1 MTKRIRD
8 FVVGGFLITVLMLG
22 GCAPE
27 WALSLEGPAGE
38 EIRLSHETWEAYADF
53 AGERGLPLEQ
63 VLYGQG
69 YQVIETLQITD
80 RDGEEL
86 TYAWAEAAGGT
97 WLEEDGTLVVH
108 DRVIHPRA
116 IAVEQ
121 SPWVSRIEASITDIA
136 PSAASALGIPA
147 PDIAAGRSLTDQ
159 TADQVL
165 LLFLDGFGY
174 LRYEEALE
182 VGLIPELAQLDPP
195 LVGVTTYP
203 PITTVSTASLLTG
216 AEPPVHGVD
225 KRGIRKTDHETL
237 LEVARQA
244 GLRVSAVEGEALAF
258 QLKGADFQ
266 LSGDRDGDGGTDD
279 NVLAHALSVL
289 EGGMPD
295 LFLVH
300 FHGID
305 DLGHEVGP
313 GAPLEGEKIRE
324 VDQAVGRILRLMPPD
339 TLVVIFADHGMHR
352 VEGQER
358 AGNHG
363 HLIERDM
370 LIPIWITYLD

>member
-1 MTKRIRD
+1 MAKRIRD
-8 FVVGGFLITVLMLG
+8 FVVGGFLITVLVLG
-22 GCAPE
+22 GCASE
-27 WALSLEGPAGE
+27 WDVSLEGPAGE
-38 EIRLSHETWEAYADF
+38 EIRLTHQTWEAYADF

-63 VLYGQG
+63 VLYGSG
-69 YQVIETLQITD
+69 YQVIETLQVTD
-80 RDGEEL
+80 QDGEEL
-86 TYAWAEAAGGT
+86 NFAWAETAGGT
-97 WLEEDGTLVVH
+97 WLGEGGNLVVN

-121 SPWVSRIEASITDIA
+121 STWVSRIEASITDIA

-147 PDIAAGRSLTDQ
+147 PGIAAGRSLTDQ

-182 VGLIPELAQLDPP
+182 AGLIPELAQLDPP

-225 KRGIRKTDHETL
+225 KRGIRKTDYETL
-237 LEVARQA
+237 LESATEA
-244 GLRVSAVEGEALAF
+244 GLKVVAVEGEALAF

-266 LSGDRDGDGGTDD
+266 LSGDRDGDGSTDD

-289 EGGMPD
+289 EQGMPD

-324 VDQAVGRILRLMPPD
+324 VDQAVGQILSRIPPD

-352 VEGQER
+352 VEGAER
-358 AGNHG
+358 EGNHG
-363 HLIERDM
+363 HLFDRDM
-370 LIPIWITYLD
+370 LIPIWITYFD

>member
-1 MTKRIRD
+1 MAKRIRD

-27 WALSLEGPAGE
+27 WAISLEGPAGE
-38 EIRLSHETWEAYADF
+38 EIRLSHGTWKAYADF

-86 TYAWAEAAGGT
+86 SYAWAEAAGGT
-97 WLEEDGTLVVH
+97 WLGEGGNLVVN
-108 DRVIHPRA
+108 DRVIQPRA

-182 VGLIPELAQLDPP
+182 AGLIPELAQLDPP